1 MGSGA
6 SHAVVGGAVTPCG
19 TRRLRTPRIDE
30 RNECV
35 DAVRRQHGVARPVEQ
50 VFAVRVP
57 QLQTAEQNVP
67 HRTTTWATEP
77 HAGVRTCSDAPGMV
91 IRRPLK
97 SSRLDSPRIACI
109 ALYLHILPID
119 IATQSGGKPTPRV
132 ATVPAQTEARRTREH
147 S

>member
-1 MGSGA
+1 VRRSSSADFGSNSEGVTAAVVEAPRANEVPVGRGA

-57 QLQTAEQNVP
+57 QLQTAEQTVP
-67 HRTTTWATEP
+67 HRTTTLGDGATC
-77 HAGVRTCSDAPGMV
+77 GGSD
-91 IRRPLK
+91 L
-97 SSRLDSPRIACI
+97 L
-109 ALYLHILPID
+109 
-119 IATQSGGKPTPRV
+119 
-132 ATVPAQTEARRTREH
+132 
-147 S
+147 